1 MMMDETKGD
10 RLRLGDL
17 ARHEIIVVRLRLR
30 AQCRVSAGILK
41 DFDRTLVLDER
52 TKLVAKKVTEFQK
65 ESGDRVDR

>member
-1 MMMDETKGD
+1 
-10 RLRLGDL
+10 
-17 ARHEIIVVRLRLR
+17 VRAKR
-30 AQCRVSAGILK
+30 RVSAGILK